1 MNGKQAKRLRRAA
14 MGMAVHLVEQ
24 GKTIKT
30 STEHS
35 KPQRDEKIDPLSSD
49 LPPPPKR
56 SETEVNRPD
65 TLRGIYRYLKK
76 SNDPQK

>member
-14 MGMAVHLVEQ
+14 IGMAAQMVQSGRNIKVE
-24 GKTIKT
+24 
-30 STEHS
+30 TEHA
-35 KPQRDEKIDPLSSD
+35 KPQKPIPVDEPSL
-49 LPPPPKR
+49 PPPKR

-76 SNDPQK
+76 SK